1 MTTGWLNVPV
11 CLVALVRG
19 RQKKKQR
26 EEKLT
31 ADEEKEPEKLG
42 KENLKTIEE
51 VYQSLKQ
58 DKEIR
63 NWIEKIKSHKWVRI
77 IEGENV

>member
-1 MTTGWLNVPV
+1 M
-11 CLVALVRG
+11 
-19 RQKKKQR
+19 

-31 ADEEKEPEKLG
+31 AGEEKQLEKLG
-42 KENLKTIEE
+42 KENPKTIEE

-58 DKEIR
+58 DKEIQ